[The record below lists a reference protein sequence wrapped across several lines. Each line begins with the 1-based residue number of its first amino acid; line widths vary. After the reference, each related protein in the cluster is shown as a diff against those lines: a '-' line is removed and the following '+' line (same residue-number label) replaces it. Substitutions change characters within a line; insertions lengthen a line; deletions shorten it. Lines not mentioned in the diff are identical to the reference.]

1 MILVAILFIHY
12 FRRRIYN
19 SLRNQLYIIGGR
31 MDRYL
36 KEVGDRIRQA
46 RTKKGLSQAQLAEII
61 DKTPPYVSNIEM
73 GKQNMSII
81 VLYKIVNALDISA
94 DWVLANDT
102 PEAVAIT
109 LDSVTKELEDC
120 TPEERRAIIQM
131 IQNLKATLR
140 SFSVSADDE

>member
-1 MILVAILFIHY
+1 
-12 FRRRIYN
+12 
-19 SLRNQLYIIGGR
+19 

-46 RTKKGLSQAQLAEII
+46 RLKKGISQAQLAEII

-81 VLYKIVNALDISA
+81 VLYKIVKALDVSA
-94 DWVLANDT
+94 DWILAHDT
-102 PEAVAIT
+102 PETAAIT

-120 TPEERRAIIQM
+120 TPEERQAIIRM
-131 IQNLKATLR
+131 IQNLKTTLR
-140 SFSVSADDE
+140 HFSASSDDA

>member
-12 FRRRIYN
+12 FRCRIYN

>member
-1 MILVAILFIHY
+1 
-12 FRRRIYN
+12 
-19 SLRNQLYIIGGR
+19 

-46 RTKKGLSQAQLAEII
+46 RLKKGINQAQLAEII

-81 VLYKIVNALDISA
+81 VLYKIVNALDVSA
-94 DWVLANDT
+94 DWILAHDT
-102 PEAVAIT
+102 PETVAIT

-120 TPEERRAIIQM
+120 TPEERQAIIKM
-131 IQNLKATLR
+131 IQNLKTTLR
-140 SFSVSADDE
+140 HFSASSDDA

>member
-1 MILVAILFIHY
+1 
-12 FRRRIYN
+12 
-19 SLRNQLYIIGGR
+19 

-46 RTKKGLSQAQLAEII
+46 RIKKGINQAQLAEII

-81 VLYKIVNALDISA
+81 VLYKIVKALDVSA
-94 DWVLANDT
+94 DWILANDT
-102 PEAVAIT
+102 PETVAIT

-120 TPEERRAIIQM
+120 TPEERQAIIQM
-131 IQNLKATLR
+131 IQNLKTTLR
-140 SFSVSADDE
+140 HFSASSDDA